1 MTHISTPLATETPPE
16 EPNGVM
22 LAFNHSD
29 PSGGGGLA
37 ADILAAASAGVH
49 VLPIATSV
57 LVRDTS
63 SVRDVHPLPSDLI
76 EDQVR
81 AVLEDMPVRA
91 AKLGFAGSTEALVTL
106 AEVLTDYPDCVLLT
120 QLPDLSWWRSDDI
133 ERYLDA
139 LRELVLPQTTVLVG
153 NRDNLQRWL
162 LPDWADKQPC
172 TARDVAVAAAACGC
186 PYVLVTGIVDGEH
199 LVNTLASANTNIL
212 QASFER
218 IDSAFVGAGD
228 TLGASLAALLCL
240 GAPDLADATQEALT
254 YLDRSL
260 AAGFRPGM
268 GRAIADR
275 MFWAQDE
282 DEEDGEEDGEAD
294 GENKADNE
302 AGGRSSDGASSDAD
316 HGDGPGQGAAP
327 TH

>member
-1 MTHISTPLATETPPE
+1 MTQISTPIATPETPPE
-16 EPNGVM
+16 DTNGVM

-91 AKLGFAGSTEALVTL
+91 AKLGFAGSTEALATL
-106 AEVLTDYPDCVLLT
+106 AEVLADYPDCVLLT
-120 QLPDLSWWRSDDI
+120 QLPDLTWWRADDI
-133 ERYLDA
+133 DRYLDA

-162 LPDWADKQPC
+162 LPDWTSPTPAS
-172 TARDVAVAAAACGC
+172 ARDLAVAAAACGC
-186 PYVLVTGIVDGEH
+186 PYVLVTGIVDGDH
-199 LVNTLASANTNIL
+199 IIYTLASPNTNIL

-218 IDSAFVGAGD
+218 IDSPFVGAGD

-275 MFWAQDE
+275 MFWAQDDE
-282 DEEDGEEDGEAD
+282 DEQDEDAEGEGGE
-294 GENKADNE
+294 
-302 AGGRSSDGASSDAD
+302 SDAASN
-316 HGDGPGQGAAP
+316 GDAASDAVASKPAPGTGSS
-327 TH
+327 HSS